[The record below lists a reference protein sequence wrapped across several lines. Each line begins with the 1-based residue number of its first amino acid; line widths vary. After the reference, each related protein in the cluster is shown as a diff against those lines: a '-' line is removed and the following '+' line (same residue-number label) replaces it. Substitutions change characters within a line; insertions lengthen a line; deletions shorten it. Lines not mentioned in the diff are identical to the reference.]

1 MNKLQS
7 LHSEANLTSMVPGLQ
22 VFDPNGKPTWLGI
35 EIPLDIGAITGIEF
49 VLIAAAEIF
58 RNGESDPE
66 KKKYPGQ
73 FAKHALWLSGCVG
86 ISAGPPGSMHGS
98 RVRQGLS

>member
-1 MNKLQS
+1 M
-7 LHSEANLTSMVPGLQ
+7 HAQ

-35 EIPLDIGAITGIEF
+35 EIPLDLGALIGIEF

-73 FAKHALWLSGCVG
+73 SETERLCPMLLQIWLSA
-86 ISAGPPGSMHGS
+86 IPPCPHML
-98 RVRQGLS
+98 VL

>member
-1 MNKLQS
+1 MILGIMRSGQM
-7 LHSEANLTSMVPGLQ
+7 LALRQMIYFVAEAVDVQ

-35 EIPLDIGAITGIEF
+35 EIPLDLGTLIGIEF

-66 KKKYPGQ
+66 KKKYPGESRSKLQ
-73 FAKHALWLSGCVG
+73 S
-86 ISAGPPGSMHGS
+86 PP
-98 RVRQGLS
+98 RPLVLVLL